1 MYQLLVNVWFIILT
15 NGEASQETIKKTLKM
30 TVEQLVNNK
39 TIYPTLVV
47 PTGNDG
53 STGHAISIMD
63 DLIFDSTQKMH

>member
-15 NGEASQETIKKTLKM
+15 NGEASQETVKKTLKM

-39 TIYPTLVV
+39 TIYLTLVV

-53 STGHAISIMD
+53 STGHAICVVD
-63 DLIFDSTQKMH
+63 DLILILHKKIH